1 MGVNPYRRDC
11 WVMYPKS
18 LYPKISGIIPKVFPP
33 VDHGKRSHIFWEW
46 VRDWSLKVLTYY
58 IVAAYMKHFKVFFSF
73 LFVSAFIFTLH
84 TAAKLV
90 LKYVQISFWNMKSL
104 ICLRGHDLAHKVW
117 YFTEKCTS
125 IIHYNLY
132 NAGFKKMGIIC
143 NIHICK
149 QIQGLIIY
157 SYYQSRINI
166 IEKKIKSLF
175 GLQMD
180 LEKIYW
186 RILTIFN
193 KKCFITYW

>member
-58 IVAAYMKHFKVFFSF
+58 IVAAYMKHFKVFFQ
-73 LFVSAFIFTLH
+73 LFICICIYFYIAHCSKIGTKIRTDFI
-84 TAAKLV
+84 
-90 LKYVQISFWNMKSL
+90 FWNMKSL

-166 IEKKIKSLF
+166 GNRKK
-175 GLQMD
+175 
-180 LEKIYW
+180 E
-186 RILTIFN
+186 
-193 KKCFITYW
+193 